1 VAKGSPTV
9 NRVSAGTSGWSYPSW
24 RPGFYPAGLDPSGFL
39 AYYAERFSTVELN
52 TTGYR
57 LPAEE
62 QFRRWAEQVPDGFEF
77 APKLPGE
84 RPRTVAEFENRVR
97 RLGDRLGPV
106 RISLKSKRDDGMLEL
121 LLGSLADSPL
131 RRRQSRHLR
140 SSSGSVEPTPV
151 SLRLAFDL
159 EHPSWDGVE
168 PRLAEAGA
176 VRVGDLDHPAPF
188 RYLRRREA
196 PDAAFAA
203 LVAAA
208 REPVYVYFRHDDEP
222 TAPAH
227 AARLRELLE
236 P

>member
-1 VAKGSPTV
+1 
-9 NRVSAGTSGWSYPSW
+9 VSVGTSGWSYPSW
-24 RPGFYPAGLDPSGFL
+24 KPGFYPAGLDPSGFL
-39 AYYAERFSTVELN
+39 AFYAERFTTVELN

-77 APKLPGE
+77 APKLPAE
-84 RPRTVAEFENRVR
+84 RPAIVAEFENRVR
-97 RLGDRLGPV
+97 GLGDRLGPV

-121 LLGSLADSPL
+121 LLGSLADLPL
-131 RRRQSRHLR
+131 RRRQSRHVR
-140 SSSGSVEPTPV
+140 SSSGSVEPPL

-159 EHPSWDGVE
+159 EHPSWDGIE
-168 PRLAEAGA
+168 PRLSAAGA
-176 VRVGDLDHPAPF
+176 VRVNDLDHPAPF

-203 LVAAA
+203 AVAAA
-208 REPVYVYFRHDDEP
+208 GEPVYVYFRHEDAP

-227 AARLRELLE
+227 ASGLRELLE
-236 P
+236 SN

>member
-1 VAKGSPTV
+1 VNCSTGYVTVSTVAKGPPRV
-9 NRVSAGTSGWSYPSW
+9 NRVSVGTSGWSYPSW

-39 AYYAERFSTVELN
+39 AHYAARFTTVELN

-57 LPAEE
+57 LPAED
-62 QFRRWAEQVPDGFEF
+62 QFRRWAEQVPNGFEF

-97 RLGDRLGPV
+97 RLDDRLGPV
-106 RISLKSKRDDGMLEL
+106 RVSLKSKRDDGMLEL
-121 LLGSLADSPL
+121 LLGSLDP
-131 RRRQSRHLR
+131 
-140 SSSGSVEPTPV
+140 
-151 SLRLAFDL
+151 SLRVAFDL

-176 VRVGDLDHPAPF
+176 VRVNDLDHPAPF

-203 LVAAA
+203 RVAAA
-208 REPVYVYFRHDDEP
+208 HEPVYVYFRHEDEP

-227 AARLRELLE
+227 AARLLELLE
-236 P
+236 TL